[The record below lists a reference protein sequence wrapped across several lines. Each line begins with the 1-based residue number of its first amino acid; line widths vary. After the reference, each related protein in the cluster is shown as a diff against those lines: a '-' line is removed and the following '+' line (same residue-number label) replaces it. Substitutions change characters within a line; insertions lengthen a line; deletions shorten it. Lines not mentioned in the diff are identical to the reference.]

1 MHFSVLLAFHPE
13 NVMGADPTEEHRS
26 PSKLESEAV
35 VHGHG
40 TFPSICGTDKSFDA
54 EGRVTGIAEK
64 KGEFYCEGFP
74 DVFRQ
79 GAVVLPEPAAEFIT
93 GYFFNHSI
101 PSSAVWKVGDTSP
114 FATSPSTSFSASCH
128 SFVQYH
134 P

>member
-1 MHFSVLLAFHPE
+1 
-13 NVMGADPTEEHRS
+13 MGADPAEENLS
-26 PSKLESEAV
+26 LSKLKSEAV

-40 TFPSICGTDKSFDA
+40 TFPSICGPDESFDP
-54 EGRVTGIAEK
+54 EGRVTGIVEK
-64 KGEFYCEGFP
+64 KREFYIERFP

-79 GAVVLPEPAAEFIT
+79 SAVVFPEPVAEFIT

-101 PSSAVWKVGDTSP
+101 PSSAVWNVGDTSP
-114 FATSPSTSFSASCH
+114 LSTSPSTSFSASCH